1 LNQRHPPR
9 STPKPLPTVDL
20 RHPKT
25 IRSELDR
32 ALDQGLRY
40 RLIGLREFLE
50 EVEPRGDQE
59 IRSRLNEIS
68 HLGEL
73 YQVFDARGALIA
85 QSRGLA
91 RHGVPQRAPGDLGFA
106 IRYGAGGTPG
116 LPLRFA
122 WQKVTI
128 GSHTLVLGA
137 ADPRRKFAGVR
148 RCCPSGRTR
157 RSFGASC

>member
-73 YQVFDARGALIA
+73 CQVFDARGALIA

-91 RHGVPQRAPGDLGFA
+91 RHGVPQRA
-106 IRYGAGGTPG
+106 
-116 LPLRFA
+116 
-122 WQKVTI
+122 
-128 GSHTLVLGA
+128 LVLGA